1 MTMMLAREVFF
12 SAVAG
17 VFGVLGVNV
26 ELGESS
32 GIAIF
37 GGMRD
42 VGVDGFEDDDV
53 FRKVG
58 ILELPFVAFED
69 IPFAAR
75 RIFVLEFGSERVWPG
90 RGAPRDTGLRDGL
103 TVREPAREPIR
114 EPTRDPCL
122 DAVLDDVIE
131 NVDSRRYLHVSVVVG
146 GRLSRRASKSG
157 PQDFSK
163 ALRAS

>member
-1 MTMMLAREVFF
+1 M
-12 SAVAG
+12 
-17 VFGVLGVNV
+17 
-26 ELGESS
+26 ELGES
-32 GIAIF
+32 IEVTIF

-58 ILELPFVAFED
+58 ILELPLDAFED
-69 IPFAAR
+69 IPFVAR
-75 RIFVLEFGSERVWPG
+75 GILVLELGSERVWPG
-90 RGAPRDTGLRDGL
+90 RAAPRDTGLREGL

-122 DAVLDDVIE
+122 DAVLEAVVE

-146 GRLSRRASKSG
+146 GRFSSRASKSG
-157 PQDFSK
+157 PHDFSK

>member
-1 MTMMLAREVFF
+1 M
-12 SAVAG
+12 
-17 VFGVLGVNV
+17 LGVNV

-32 GIAIF
+32 GVAIF

-69 IPFAAR
+69 ITFEAR
-75 RIFVLEFGSERVWPG
+75 GIFVLEFGSERVWPG
-90 RGAPRDTGLRDGL
+90 RVAPRDAGLRDGL

-122 DAVLDDVIE
+122 DAVLDDVLKTCNCARSCAPE
-131 NVDSRRYLHVSVVVG
+131 
-146 GRLSRRASKSG
+146 SG
-157 PQDFSK
+157 
-163 ALRAS
+163 